1 MNMKDQIAGHEV
13 TARENAGHVI
23 FNWNMLSRYGTG
35 QVAGLGLG

>member
-1 MNMKDQIAGHEV
+1 
-13 TARENAGHVI
+13 VI